1 MMKRIFSILPLVALL
16 LSCSKVNLPLKE
28 QLPLKEH
35 LCLSVAIPGMS
46 DTKATIDG
54 DGDARYVD
62 RCRMQVWL
70 ADSLCYDST
79 VAVENMHARFNILL
93 NENPD
98 YVFLFWADNAEGNYY
113 DTDSLTRVRFNQ
125 GYCGNNDARDAF
137 CRSMT
142 SAQMKEIGDGW
153 ILLTRPFGQVNVIAD
168 DIDDLFARSS
178 SESGSFLPNTVKV
191 SFSAPTEYDVST
203 GKISAVREFSY
214 SAPVY
219 SMVTDADESTLVM
232 DYILASEEKS
242 VFDMKVSLLDP
253 IESIDLDLANLPLQR
268 NWRTNVRGALLTG
281 EVKASVKID
290 SQWMGEIGSRWPY

>member
-1 MMKRIFSILPLVALL
+1 MMKRIFSILPLMALL
-16 LSCSKVNLPLKE
+16 LSCSKVDLTLRE
-28 QLPLKEH
+28 QLPLEKH

-46 DTKATIDG
+46 DTKAAADG

-70 ADSLCYDST
+70 ADSLCYDNT
-79 VAVENMHARFNILL
+79 VAVENMHARFDILL

-142 SAQMKEIGDGW
+142 SAQMKEIGDAW
-153 ILLTRPFGQVNVIAD
+153 ILLGRPFGQVNVIAD
-168 DIDDLFARSS
+168 DIDDLVSRSS
-178 SESGSFLPNTVKV
+178 SETGSFLPNTVKV
-191 SFSAPTEYDVST
+191 SFKAASEYDVST
-203 GKISAVREFSY
+203 GKVSDVREFSY

-219 SMVTDADESTLVM
+219 SIVPDSDENTIVM

-242 VFDMKVSLLDP
+242 VFDMKVTLLDP
-253 IESIDLDLANLPLQR
+253 IESIELDLANLPLQR
-268 NWRTNVRGALLTG
+268 NWRTNVRGSLLTG
-281 EVKASVKID
+281 EVKASVRID
-290 SQWMGEIGSRWPY
+290 SQWMGEIDK

>member
-1 MMKRIFSILPLVALL
+1 
-16 LSCSKVNLPLKE
+16 
-28 QLPLKEH
+28 
-35 LCLSVAIPGMS
+35 MS
-46 DTKATIDG
+46 DTKAAADG

-70 ADSLCYDST
+70 ADSLCYDNT
-79 VAVENMHARFNILL
+79 VAVENMHARFDILL

-153 ILLTRPFGQVNVIAD
+153 ILLGRPFGQVNVIAD
-168 DIDDLFARSS
+168 DIDDLVSRSS
-178 SESGSFLPNTVKV
+178 LETGSFLPNTVKV
-191 SFSAPTEYDVST
+191 SFKAASEYDVST
-203 GKISAVREFSY
+203 GKVSEVREFFY
-214 SAPVY
+214 SATVY
-219 SMVTDADESTLVM
+219 SMAPDADENTVVM

-242 VFDMKVSLLDP
+242 VFDMKVTLLDP
-253 IESIDLDLANLPLQR
+253 IESIELDLANLPLQR
-268 NWRTNVRGALLTG
+268 NWRTNVRGSLLTG
-281 EVKASVKID
+281 EVQASVRID
-290 SQWMGEIGSRWPY
+290 SQWMGEIDK

>member
-1 MMKRIFSILPLVALL
+1 MR
-16 LSCSKVNLPLKE
+16 E
-28 QLPLKEH
+28 QLPLEKH

-46 DTKATIDG
+46 DTKAAADG

-70 ADSLCYDST
+70 ANSLCYDST
-79 VAVENMHARFNILL
+79 VAVENMHARFDILL

-98 YVFLFWADNAEGNYY
+98 YVFLFWADNAKGNYY
-113 DTDSLTRVRFNQ
+113 DTDTLTRVRFNQ

-153 ILLTRPFGQVNVIAD
+153 ILLGRPFGQVNVIAD
-168 DIDDLFARSS
+168 DIDDLVSRSS
-178 SESGSFLPNTVKV
+178 SETGSFLPNTVKV
-191 SFSAPTEYDVST
+191 SFKAASEYNVST
-203 GKISAVREFSY
+203 GKVSAVREFSY

-219 SMVTDADESTLVM
+219 SMAPDADENTVVM

-242 VFDMKVSLLDP
+242 VFDMKVTLLDP
-253 IESIDLDLANLPLQR
+253 IESLELDLANLPLQR
-268 NWRTNVRGALLTG
+268 NWRTNVRGSLLTG
-281 EVKASVKID
+281 EVKASVRID
-290 SQWMGEIGSRWPY
+290 SQWMGEIDK